1 MVVNGLPR
9 GQVVGELSPLATR
22 FEDIQ
27 DGVGDFAQGV
37 VSGVSAGFV
46 AVEGAFEGGVSSF
59 VVGQVCLVGF
69 RVMVSLADRIPDSQE
84 LLNSLLFLTNKTAI
98 PTVLSCL
105 MQCLIQYLILT
116 HHIANI
122 QMAYSVLTGC

>member
-1 MVVNGLPR
+1 VVVNGLPR

-37 VSGVSAGFV
+37 VSGVSAGFGFV

-59 VVGQVCLVGF
+59 LVGQVCLVGF
-69 RVMVSLADRIPDSQE
+69 SGDG
-84 LLNSLLFLTNKTAI
+84 LNS
-98 PTVLSCL
+98 
-105 MQCLIQYLILT
+105 
-116 HHIANI
+116 
-122 QMAYSVLTGC
+122 